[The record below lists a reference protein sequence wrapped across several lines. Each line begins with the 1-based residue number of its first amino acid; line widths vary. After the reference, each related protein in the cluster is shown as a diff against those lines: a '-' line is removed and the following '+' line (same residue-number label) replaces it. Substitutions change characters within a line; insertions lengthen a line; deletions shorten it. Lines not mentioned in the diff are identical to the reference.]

1 LDTESF
7 SNSRCT
13 PFEPPCA
20 PPLWP
25 LGLADGIASL
35 NSSRR
40 RWLAGTHAA
49 AAAAA
54 AAQATRTTVDV
65 GLL

>member
-1 LDTESF
+1 
-7 SNSRCT
+7 
-13 PFEPPCA
+13 
-20 PPLWP
+20 
-25 LGLADGIASL
+25 LADGIASL

-54 AAQATRTTVDV
+54 AAAQATRTTVDV